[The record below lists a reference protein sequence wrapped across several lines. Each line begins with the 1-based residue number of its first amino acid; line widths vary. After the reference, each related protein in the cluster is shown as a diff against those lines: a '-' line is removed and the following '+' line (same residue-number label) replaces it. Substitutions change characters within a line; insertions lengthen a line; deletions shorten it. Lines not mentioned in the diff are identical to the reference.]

1 MQSEQRL
8 HPATLLFD
16 LITHVRRFALPA
28 VLVMFGASR
37 SNDWPMGRYGYMSSG
52 WEWWLMVLLVPAA
65 LMTIARYVSFRI
77 RYDDRELV
85 LRSGLIFRNER
96 HVPYARIQNLDA
108 IQNPLHQLLHV
119 VEVRVETGGGKEEEA
134 RLSVLSLAAFEEMKT
149 HVLAGRTQAGAAI
162 RGGNPSGLPEQE
174 EVEPVITGEPLV
186 HLSLREVLLCGLLEN
201 KGMVLIGAAA
211 GIGWETGLFR
221 GVSGRLFGQAQS
233 MGWGVFRDVF
243 RSVTDGTPFPLLR
256 LGSAIALVVGV
267 LLFIRL
273 VSMAWAL
280 VRLYDF
286 RLLRDGN
293 DLRSTFGLFTRVA
306 TTVPIKRVQT
316 VIVSAGPVHRW
327 LGRVTVRV
335 ETAGGHGAKSGESG
349 AARVREWLAPLLH
362 RHELPTLLRQ
372 VLPGVDVGT
381 LPWQPLHPRA
391 FARAL
396 KPNLAVTALVTIVAA
411 IVIGWGAVGVLILLM
426 PWAILSA
433 RQYVRHVAWTENDE
447 VVAMRSG
454 WIWQQMTIAR
464 VNKIQAVALRHSP
477 LDRRAAMARV
487 RVDTAGAGEFTRIDI
502 PYLDGDVALGLHNR
516 LAAHAANTAFRW

>member
-8 HPATLLFD
+8 HPATLVFD

-37 SNDWPMGRYGYMSSG
+37 SNDWPVGRYGYMSSG

-134 RLSVLSLAAFEEMKT
+134 RLSVVSLAAFEEMKT
-149 HVLAGRTQAGAAI
+149 HVLAGRMQAGATSIA
-162 RGGNPSGLPEQE
+162 GDAV
-174 EVEPVITGEPLV
+174 VEPVVTGEPLV

-211 GIGWETGLFR
+211 GVAWESGLLR
-221 GVSGRLFGQAQS
+221 GASGRLFGQAQS

-243 RSVTDGTPFPLLR
+243 RSVTDGTPFPLLG
-256 LGSAIALVVGV
+256 LGSAIALVAGV

-286 RLLRDGN
+286 RLMRDGD

-335 ETAGGHGAKSGESG
+335 ETAGGHSAKSAESG
-349 AARVREWLAPLLH
+349 AGRVREWLAPLLH
-362 RHELPTLLRQ
+362 RRELPMLLRQ
-372 VLPGVDVGT
+372 VLPGVDLGT

-396 KPNLAVTALVTIVAA
+396 KPNLVVTALVTFVAA
-411 IVIGWGAVGVLILLM
+411 IVIGWGAIGVLIFLM
-426 PWAILSA
+426 PWAVLSA
-433 RQYVRHVAWTENDE
+433 RQYVTYIGWAETDE

-502 PYLDGDVALGLHNR
+502 PYLDSDVALGLHNR